1 MKTKVLVQLLI
12 MTYQYKNNI
21 KSIQLY
27 ENLIFFNKTW
37 KNKNNFLIVILS
49 FLIKKIIQEKYK
61 TLIVLKTN
69 FIINESLEF

>member
-49 FLIKKIIQEKYK
+49 FLIKKNNSGKI
-61 TLIVLKTN
+61 
-69 FIINESLEF
+69 